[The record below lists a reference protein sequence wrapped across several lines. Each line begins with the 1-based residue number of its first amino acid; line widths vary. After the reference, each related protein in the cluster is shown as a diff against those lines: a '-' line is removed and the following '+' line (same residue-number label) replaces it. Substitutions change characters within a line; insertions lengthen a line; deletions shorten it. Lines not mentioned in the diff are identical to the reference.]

1 MRYLLAYIVE
11 RFSDVW
17 VMPRDR
23 TSPEKVILAKPRGFC
38 AGVDRAI
45 DVVNL
50 ALELYQPP
58 VYVRKQIVHNRYVI
72 ERLSERGAVFVDEID
87 EVPEGA
93 LVIVSAHGVSPE
105 IFQKARQKRLNV
117 IDATCPLVTKV
128 HAEVKRFDQEGHS
141 IILIGHEGHDEVVG
155 TMGELPG
162 QIQLVSTVEQ
172 AENVQVP
179 DSEKVAVATQTTLS
193 VDDAR
198 AILDVLKRRF
208 PKLVTP
214 SSDDICYATQNRQ
227 AAVKLIAQQAD
238 VVLVVGSDNSS
249 NSERL
254 REVAEASGTPA
265 YLIDNVSEIQGG
277 WLEGADVVGIT
288 AGASAP
294 EKLVQ
299 DVVSFFKEMGVEKF
313 EDFEAMT
320 EKVAFALPS
329 ISFQE
334 FAKETGNSAAHH

>member
-1 MRYLLAYIVE
+1 M
-11 RFSDVW
+11 
-17 VMPRDR
+17 
-23 TSPEKVILAKPRGFC
+23 
-38 AGVDRAI
+38 
-45 DVVNL
+45 VNL

-72 ERLSERGAVFVDEID
+72 ETLSKKGAVFVDEVD

-93 LVIVSAHGVSPE
+93 LVIVSAHGVSPDV
-105 IFQKARQKRLNV
+105 FQKARQKHLNV

-128 HAEVKRFDQEGHS
+128 HAEVKRFARDGLS
-141 IILIGHEGHDEVVG
+141 IILIGHEGHDEVIG

-162 QIQLVSTVEQ
+162 RIQLVSTLEQ
-172 AENVQVP
+172 AEQVQVL
-179 DSEKVAVATQTTLS
+179 DSEKVAVTTQTTLS

-208 PKLVTP
+208 PGLVTP

-227 AAVKLIAQQAD
+227 AAVKLIAEQANL
-238 VVLVVGSDNSS
+238 VLVVGSDNSS

-254 REVAEASGTPA
+254 REVAEASGA
-265 YLIDNVSEIQGG
+265 RSYLIDNVSEIQDE
-277 WLEGADVVGIT
+277 WLEGVDVVGIT

-294 EKLVQ
+294 EKLVL
-299 DVVSFFKEMGVEKF
+299 DVVEFFREMGVQKF
-313 EDFEAMT
+313 ENLEAMA
-320 EKVAFALPS
+320 EQVAFALPS

-334 FAKETGNSAAHH
+334 FAKDPGKPATQH

>member
-1 MRYLLAYIVE
+1 VLM
-11 RFSDVW
+11 
-17 VMPRDR
+17 
-23 TSPEKVILAKPRGFC
+23 AKPRGFC

-45 DVVNL
+45 DTVNL
-50 ALELYQPP
+50 ALELYPSP
-58 VYVRKQIVHNRYVI
+58 VYVRKQIVHNRSVI
-72 ERLSERGAVFVDEID
+72 ETLSQKGAIFVDEMD

-105 IFQKARQKRLNV
+105 VFQQAQQRNLRV

-128 HAEVKRFDQEGHS
+128 HLEVKRFAREGLS
-141 IILIGHEGHDEVVG
+141 IILIGHEGHDEVIG

-162 QIQLVSTVEQ
+162 QIQLVSSVEQ
-172 AENVQVP
+172 AEQVQVP
-179 DSEKVAVATQTTLS
+179 DPGKVAVSTQTTLS

-198 AILDVLKRRF
+198 AILEVLRRRF
-208 PKLVTP
+208 PKLATP

-227 AAVKLIAQQAD
+227 ASVKLIAQQAD
-238 VVLVVGSDNSS
+238 LVLVLGSDNSS

-254 REVAEASGTPA
+254 REVAEAAGA
-265 YLIDNVSEIQGG
+265 QAHLIDNVSEIRQE
-277 WLEGADVVGIT
+277 WLDGVEVVGIT

-294 EKLVQ
+294 ENLVQ
-299 DVVSFFKEMGVEKF
+299 DVVACFREMGVEEF
-313 EDFEAMT
+313 EDVEAMT

-334 FAKETGNSAAHH
+334 FAKHAARHAAEP

>member
-1 MRYLLAYIVE
+1 L
-11 RFSDVW
+11 FDVW
-17 VMPRDR
+17 DMPRDR
-23 TSPEKVILAKPRGFC
+23 TSPRKVVLAKPRGFC

-45 DVVNL
+45 DIVNL

-72 ERLSERGAVFVDEID
+72 ETLSQKGAIFVDEID

-93 LVIVSAHGVSPE
+93 LVIFSAHGVSPE
-105 IFQKARQKRLNV
+105 VFQRAQQKNLNV
-117 IDATCPLVTKV
+117 IDATCPLVMKV
-128 HAEVKRFDQEGHS
+128 HSEVKRFAREGLS
-141 IILIGHEGHDEVVG
+141 IILVGHAGHDEVIG

-172 AENVQVP
+172 AEQVQVP
-179 DSEKVAVATQTTLS
+179 DSDGVAVTTQTTLS

-198 AILDVLKRRF
+198 AILDVLRRRF

-227 AAVKLIAQQAD
+227 AAVKLIAEKAD
-238 VVLVVGSDNSS
+238 LVLVLGSDNSS

-254 REVAEASGTPA
+254 REVAEASGTRA
-265 YLIDNVSEIQGG
+265 FLIDNVSEIQND
-277 WLEGADVVGIT
+277 WLDGVEVVGIT

-294 EKLVQ
+294 EKLVL
-299 DVVSFFKEMGVEKF
+299 DVVASFREMGVENV
-313 EDFEAMT
+313 ENFEATT

-329 ISFQE
+329 ISFEE
-334 FAKETGNSAAHH
+334 FAKNAASQTANH

>member
-1 MRYLLAYIVE
+1 M
-11 RFSDVW
+11 
-17 VMPRDR
+17 
-23 TSPEKVILAKPRGFC
+23 ILAKPRGFC
-38 AGVDRAI
+38 AGVERAI
-45 DVVNL
+45 DIVNL

-72 ERLSERGAVFVDEID
+72 ETLSKRGAIFVDEVD

-93 LVIVSAHGVSPE
+93 LVIVSAHGVSPDV
-105 IFQKARQKRLNV
+105 FQNARQRHLNV

-128 HAEVKRFDQEGHS
+128 HAEVKRFAREGLS
-141 IILIGHEGHDEVVG
+141 IILIGHEGHDEVIG

-172 AENVQVP
+172 AEDVQVSNS
-179 DSEKVAVATQTTLS
+179 DKVAVATQTTLS

-208 PKLVTP
+208 PRLVTP

-238 VVLVVGSDNSS
+238 LVLVVGSDNSS

-254 REVAEASGTPA
+254 REVAEVSGA
-265 YLIDNVSEIQGG
+265 RSFLIDNVSEIQDE
-277 WLEGADVVGIT
+277 WLDGVEVVGIT

-294 EKLVQ
+294 EKLVL
-299 DVVSFFKEMGVEKF
+299 DVVEFFREIGVQKF
-313 EDFEAMT
+313 ENFEAMA
-320 EKVAFALPS
+320 EQVAFALPS
-329 ISFQE
+329 ITFQE
-334 FAKETGNSAAHH
+334 FAKDAGNSATHH

>member
-1 MRYLLAYIVE
+1 
-11 RFSDVW
+11 
-17 VMPRDR
+17 MPR
-23 TSPEKVILAKPRGFC
+23 TGIFPQKVLLAKPRGFC
-38 AGVDRAI
+38 AGVDRAV

-72 ERLSERGAVFVDEID
+72 ETLSRKGAVFVDEID
-87 EVPEGA
+87 EVPEDSI
-93 LVIVSAHGVSPE
+93 VIFSAHGVSPDV
-105 IFQKARQKRLNV
+105 FRRARQKHLNI

-128 HAEVKRFDQEGHS
+128 HAEVRRFATEGMS

-162 QIQLVSTVEQ
+162 QIQLVSTIEQ
-172 AENVQVP
+172 AEQVQVP
-179 DSEKVAVATQTTLS
+179 NVDKVAVTTQTTLS

-198 AILDVLKRRF
+198 AILEVLHRRF
-208 PKLVTP
+208 PKLVIP
-214 SSDDICYATQNRQ
+214 SSGDICYATQNRQ
-227 AAVKLIAQQAD
+227 AAVKLIARQSD
-238 VVLVVGSDNSS
+238 LVLVVGSDNSS

-254 REVAEASGTPA
+254 REVAEASGARA
-265 YLIDNVSEIQGG
+265 YLIDNVSEIQSE
-277 WLEGADVVGIT
+277 WLEGVRVVGVT

-294 EKLVQ
+294 ENLVQ
-299 DVVSFFKEMGVEKF
+299 DVVECFREIGVEVF
-313 EDFEAMT
+313 EDLEAAA

-334 FAKETGNSAAHH
+334 FTKNSGNSESTH

>member
-1 MRYLLAYIVE
+1 M
-11 RFSDVW
+11 
-17 VMPRDR
+17 
-23 TSPEKVILAKPRGFC
+23 
-38 AGVDRAI
+38 
-45 DVVNL
+45 VNL

-72 ERLSERGAVFVDEID
+72 ETLSKKGAVFVDEVD

-93 LVIVSAHGVSPE
+93 VVIVSAHGVSPDV
-105 IFQKARQKRLNV
+105 FQKARQKHLNV
-117 IDATCPLVTKV
+117 IDATCPLVMKV
-128 HAEVKRFDQEGHS
+128 HAEVKRFAREGLS
-141 IILIGHEGHDEVVG
+141 IILIGHEGHDEVIG

-172 AENVQVP
+172 AEAVQVI
-179 DSEKVAVATQTTLS
+179 DSNKVAVTTQTTLS

-208 PKLVTP
+208 PSLVTP

-227 AAVKLIAQQAD
+227 AAVKLIAQEAD
-238 VVLVVGSDNSS
+238 LVLVVGSDNSS

-254 REVAEASGTPA
+254 REVAEASGSRS
-265 YLIDNVSEIQGG
+265 YLIDNVSEIQDE
-277 WLEGADVVGIT
+277 WLDGVEVVGIT

-294 EKLVQ
+294 EKLVLE
-299 DVVSFFKEMGVEKF
+299 VAEFFRQMGVPKF

-320 EKVAFALPS
+320 EQVAFALPS

-334 FAKETGNSAAHH
+334 FAKDTGNPATHQ

>member
-1 MRYLLAYIVE
+1 
-11 RFSDVW
+11 
-17 VMPRDR
+17 MPRNR
-23 TSPEKVILAKPRGFC
+23 IPPRKVILAKPRGFC

-58 VYVRKQIVHNRYVI
+58 IYVRKQIVHNRYVI
-72 ERLSERGAVFVDEID
+72 ETLSRKGAVFVDEIE
-87 EVPEGA
+87 EVPEGGI
-93 LVIVSAHGVSPE
+93 VIFSAHGVPPDVFHRAE
-105 IFQKARQKRLNV
+105 QKHLNV

-128 HAEVKRFDQEGHS
+128 HAEVKRFADEGLS
-141 IILIGHEGHDEVVG
+141 IILIGHMGHDEVIG

-162 QIQLVSTVEQ
+162 QIHLVSTVDQ
-172 AENVQVP
+172 AERVKVP
-179 DSEKVAVATQTTLS
+179 DCEKVAVTTQTTLS

-198 AILDVLKRRF
+198 AIIEVLRRRF

-227 AAVKLIAQQAD
+227 AAVKLIAQRAD
-238 VVLVVGSDNSS
+238 LVLVVGSDNSS

-254 REVAEASGTPA
+254 REVAEASGA
-265 YLIDNVSEIQGG
+265 RAFLIDNASEIQSE

-294 EKLVQ
+294 EKLVH
-299 DVVSFFKEMGVEKF
+299 DVVECFREMGVETF
-313 EDFEAMT
+313 ENIEGMA

-334 FAKETGNSAAHH
+334 FAKSTGNSGTKH

>member
-1 MRYLLAYIVE
+1 
-11 RFSDVW
+11 
-17 VMPRDR
+17 MPKHRN
-23 TSPEKVILAKPRGFC
+23 SPRRVILAKPRGFC
-38 AGVDRAI
+38 AGVERAI

-72 ERLSERGAVFVDEID
+72 ETLSKKGAVFVDEVD

-93 LVIVSAHGVSPE
+93 LVIVSAHGVSPDV
-105 IFQKARQKRLNV
+105 FQEARQKHLNV

-128 HAEVKRFDQEGHS
+128 HAEVKRFAREGLS
-141 IILIGHEGHDEVVG
+141 IILIGHEGHDEVIG

-162 QIQLVSTVEQ
+162 RIQLVSTVEQ
-172 AENVQVP
+172 AEEVQVV
-179 DSEKVAVATQTTLS
+179 DSDKVAVATQTTLS

-208 PKLVTP
+208 PGLVTP

-227 AAVKLIAQQAD
+227 AAVKMIAQEAD
-238 VVLVVGSDNSS
+238 LVLVVGSDNSS

-254 REVAEASGTPA
+254 REVAEASGA
-265 YLIDNVSEIQGG
+265 RSYLIDNVSEIQDE
-277 WLEGADVVGIT
+277 WLDGVEVVGIT

-294 EKLVQ
+294 EKLVLE
-299 DVVSFFKEMGVEKF
+299 VTEFFREMGVQKF
-313 EDFEAMT
+313 ENVEAMT
-320 EKVAFALPS
+320 EQVAFALPS

-334 FAKETGNSAAHH
+334 YAKDAGHPATHH

>member
-1 MRYLLAYIVE
+1 
-11 RFSDVW
+11 
-17 VMPRDR
+17 MPREITFPR
-23 TSPEKVILAKPRGFC
+23 KVLLAKPRGFC

-72 ERLSERGAVFVDEID
+72 ETLSEKGAIFVDEID

-93 LVIVSAHGVSPE
+93 VVIFSAHGVSPE
-105 IFQKARQKRLNV
+105 VSQTAQRKNLNV
-117 IDATCPLVTKV
+117 IDATCPLVMKV
-128 HAEVKRFDQEGHS
+128 HSEVKRFAQEGLS
-141 IILIGHEGHDEVVG
+141 IILVGHAGHDEVIG

-172 AENVQVP
+172 AEQVQVP
-179 DSEKVAVATQTTLS
+179 DRDRVAVTTQTTLS

-198 AILDVLKRRF
+198 AILDVLRRQF
-208 PKLVTP
+208 PKLVSP

-238 VVLVVGSDNSS
+238 LVLVLGSDNSS

-254 REVAEASGTPA
+254 REVAEASGARA
-265 YLIDNVSEIQGG
+265 YLIDNVSEIQRE
-277 WLEGADVVGIT
+277 WLDGVSVVGIT

-299 DVVSFFKEMGVEKF
+299 DVVACFREMGVEEF
-313 EDFEAMT
+313 ENLEAMT

-334 FAKETGNSAAHH
+334 FAKNTANQAANH

>member
-1 MRYLLAYIVE
+1 
-11 RFSDVW
+11 
-17 VMPRDR
+17 MPRDR
-23 TSPEKVILAKPRGFC
+23 TSPRKVLLAKPRGFC

-45 DVVNL
+45 DTVNL
-50 ALELYQPP
+50 ALEMYQPP
-58 VYVRKQIVHNRYVI
+58 VYVRKQIVHNRFVI
-72 ERLSERGAVFVDEID
+72 ETLSQKGAIFVDEID

-93 LVIVSAHGVSPE
+93 LVIFSAHGVSPE
-105 IFQKARQKRLNV
+105 VFQKAQQKHLNV

-128 HAEVKRFDQEGHS
+128 HFEVRRFAREGLS
-141 IILIGHEGHDEVVG
+141 IILIGHEGHDEVIG

-162 QIQLVSTVEQ
+162 QIQLVSSVEQ
-172 AENVQVP
+172 AEHLQVP
-179 DSEKVAVATQTTLS
+179 DGERVAVSTQTTLS

-198 AILDVLKRRF
+198 AILDVLRRRF

-227 AAVKLIAQQAD
+227 AAVKLIAQEAD
-238 VVLVVGSDNSS
+238 LILVLGSDNSS

-254 REVAEASGTPA
+254 REVAESAGARA
-265 YLIDNVSEIQGG
+265 YLIDDVSEIQQD
-277 WLEGADVVGIT
+277 WLDGVEVVGIT

-294 EKLVQ
+294 ENLVQ
-299 DVVSFFKEMGVEKF
+299 DVVACFREMGVEEF
-313 EDFEAMT
+313 ETVEAMA

-334 FAKETGNSAAHH
+334 FTKDAANHAANP

>member
-1 MRYLLAYIVE
+1 
-11 RFSDVW
+11 
-17 VMPRDR
+17 
-23 TSPEKVILAKPRGFC
+23 VILAKPRGFC
-38 AGVDRAI
+38 AGVERAI
-45 DVVNL
+45 DIVNL

-72 ERLSERGAVFVDEID
+72 ETLSKRGAIFVDEVD

-93 LVIVSAHGVSPE
+93 LVIVSAHGVSPDV
-105 IFQKARQKRLNV
+105 FQNARQRHLNV

-128 HAEVKRFDQEGHS
+128 HAEVKRFAREGLS
-141 IILIGHEGHDEVVG
+141 IILIGHEGHDEVIG

-172 AENVQVP
+172 AEDVQVSNS
-179 DSEKVAVATQTTLS
+179 DKVAVATQTTLS

-208 PKLVTP
+208 PRLVTP

-238 VVLVVGSDNSS
+238 LVLVVGSDNSS

-254 REVAEASGTPA
+254 REVAEVSGA
-265 YLIDNVSEIQGG
+265 RSFLIDNVSEIQDE
-277 WLEGADVVGIT
+277 WLDGVEVVGIT

-294 EKLVQ
+294 EKLVL
-299 DVVSFFKEMGVEKF
+299 DVVEFFREIGVQKF
-313 EDFEAMT
+313 ENFEAMA
-320 EKVAFALPS
+320 EQVAFALPS
-329 ISFQE
+329 ITFQE
-334 FAKETGNSAAHH
+334 FAKDAGNSATHH

>member
-1 MRYLLAYIVE
+1 M
-11 RFSDVW
+11 
-17 VMPRDR
+17 
-23 TSPEKVILAKPRGFC
+23 ILAKPRGFC
-38 AGVDRAI
+38 AGVERAI

-72 ERLSERGAVFVDEID
+72 ETLSKKGAVFVEEVD

-93 LVIVSAHGVSPE
+93 LVIVSAHGVSPDV
-105 IFQKARQKRLNV
+105 FQKARQKHLNV

-128 HAEVKRFDQEGHS
+128 HSEVKRFARDRLS
-141 IILIGHEGHDEVVG
+141 IILIGHEGHDEVIG

-162 QIQLVSTVEQ
+162 RIQLVSTVEQ
-172 AENVQVP
+172 AEQVQVL
-179 DSEKVAVATQTTLS
+179 DSEKVAVTTQTTLS

-208 PKLVTP
+208 PGLVTP

-227 AAVKLIAQQAD
+227 AAVKLIAEQAD

-254 REVAEASGTPA
+254 REVAEASGA
-265 YLIDNVSEIQGG
+265 RSYLIDNVSEIQDE
-277 WLEGADVVGIT
+277 WFEGVKAVGIT

-294 EKLVQ
+294 EKLVR
-299 DVVSFFKEMGVEKF
+299 DVVEFFREMGVREF
-313 EDFEAMT
+313 ENLEAMT
-320 EKVAFALPS
+320 EQVAFALPS

-334 FAKETGNSAAHH
+334 FAKNGDPSATRH

>member
-1 MRYLLAYIVE
+1 MVKCL
-11 RFSDVW
+11 SDVW
-17 VMPRDR
+17 VMPRYR
-23 TSPEKVILAKPRGFC
+23 NLPRKVILAKPRGFC
-38 AGVDRAI
+38 AGVERAI
-45 DVVNL
+45 DIVNL

-72 ERLSERGAVFVDEID
+72 ETLSKRGAIFVDEVD

-93 LVIVSAHGVSPE
+93 LVIVSAHGVSPDV
-105 IFQKARQKRLNV
+105 FQDARQRRLNV

-128 HAEVKRFDQEGHS
+128 HAEVKRFAREGLS
-141 IILIGHEGHDEVVG
+141 IILIGHEGHDEVIG

-172 AENVQVP
+172 AEDVQVSNS
-179 DSEKVAVATQTTLS
+179 DKVAVTTQTTLS

-208 PKLVTP
+208 PRLVTP

-238 VVLVVGSDNSS
+238 LVLVVGSDNSS

-254 REVAEASGTPA
+254 REVAEVSGA
-265 YLIDNVSEIQGG
+265 RSFLIDNVSEIQDE
-277 WLEGADVVGIT
+277 WLDGVEVVGIT

-294 EKLVQ
+294 EKLVL
-299 DVVSFFKEMGVEKF
+299 DVVEFFREIGVQKF
-313 EDFEAMT
+313 ENFEAMT
-320 EKVAFALPS
+320 EQVAFALPS
-329 ISFQE
+329 ITFQE
-334 FAKETGNSAAHH
+334 FAKDAGNSATHH